1 MTIDYIT
8 YVSYDT
14 LTATFAT
21 TSANYAVYYTC
32 SYLPSYAYNLR
43 KTRFFAIDGVVSCAL
58 VHSCSKGG
66 GEMALAMRDRLADL
80 QDQVCL

>member
-21 TSANYAVYYTC
+21 TSANYAVYYMC
-32 SYLPSYAYNLR
+32 SYLPSYTYNLR

-58 VHSCSKGG
+58 MYTPARKEG
-66 GEMALAMRDRLADL
+66 ARWRWL
-80 QDQVCL
+80 